1 MSESF
6 GARSHAAAPE
16 RAIRSQLMAELRGSP
31 LPDDELANNLGL
43 YLTRQSLSRLLFMH
57 ELYRMIL
64 EVHGVVMEFGVR
76 WGQNLSLFQSF
87 RGMYEPFNYSR
98 MVVGFDT
105 FEGFPAVDAQDGGAG
120 IKAGDYAVSK
130 DWQGRLEALLEA
142 HEQLSPLAQK
152 KKHVLVKGDASQ
164 TIHRYLEENPQTVVA
179 LAYFD
184 FDLYAPTKA
193 CLEAILPRLTK
204 GSVVAFDELNCPD
217 YPGETL
223 AVMETIGLSRWAI
236 RRSPLNPYCSYAVV
250 D

>member
-6 GARSHAAAPE
+6 GTRSDAAARE
-16 RAIRSQLMAELRGSP
+16 RAIRSQLMSELRTSP
-31 LPDDELANNLGL
+31 IPDDELANNLGL
-43 YLTRQSLSRLLFMH
+43 YLTRPSLSRILFMH
-57 ELYRMIL
+57 ELYRLIL

-98 MVVGFDT
+98 LVVGFDT
-105 FEGFPAVDAQDGGAG
+105 FEGFPGVSTEDGKTGL
-120 IKAGDYAVSK
+120 KAGDYAVSE
-130 DWQGRLEALLEA
+130 DWVERLASLLQA
-142 HEQLSPLAQK
+142 HEQLSPIPQK
-152 KKHVLVKGDASQ
+152 KKHALVKGDASK
-164 TIHRYLEENPQTVVA
+164 TVHEYLKANPQTVVA

-204 GSVVAFDELNCPD
+204 GSVLAFDELNCPD
-217 YPGETL
+217 YPGETV
-223 AVMETIGLSRWAI
+223 AVMETIGLGRYAI

-250 D
+250 E